1 MLCENCGKNEANVR
15 YTENINGNVRELH
28 LCEECSRKL
37 GIEEMNFNMP
47 IDFSDFLSGF
57 MDSFMEP
64 EFMPMLNGI
73 RNTKCKTCGTIF
85 DDILNTGMLGCGDC
99 YNIFEDRLDPI
110 IKKVQGANRHVGRLA
125 KEIDNKKNGKKE
137 SENKEKIKEKN
148 TDIKNIEQNQEKIEE
163 LQRKLKEAIKEERYE
178 DAAKIRDEIKKLE
191 K

>member
-28 LCEECSRKL
+28 LCEECSKKL
-37 GIEEMNFNMP
+37 GIGEMSFNMP

-57 MDSFMEP
+57 MDGFMEP
-64 EFMPMLNGI
+64 EFMPMINGI
-73 RNTKCKTCGTIF
+73 RSTKCKTCGTVF
-85 DDILNTGMLGCGDC
+85 DDVLNTGILGCGDC
-99 YNIFEDRLDPI
+99 FATFEDKLDPI
-110 IKKVQGANRHVGRLA
+110 IKKIQGANRHVGRLA